1 MERKPSNCYSDRET
15 HNDRHRQISIRFLNH
30 GRKGCDRSQRTRKST
45 QSNIYRI
52 YRPDTSQEHPQH
64 GEDLAAEP
72 NRITH
77 SSKRVDME
85 VKSGDKVTYSEFTG
99 IEIDVQGEGM
109 LLLRSNDISAIIS

>member
-30 GRKGCDRSQRTRKST
+30 GRKGCGPSQRTRKST
-45 QSNIYRI
+45 QSNIYR
-52 YRPDTSQEHPQH
+52 PDTSQERPQH

-72 NRITH
+72 NRIMH

-99 IEIDVQGEGM
+99 IEIEVQGEEM
-109 LLLRSNDISAIIS
+109 LLLRANDITAIIS